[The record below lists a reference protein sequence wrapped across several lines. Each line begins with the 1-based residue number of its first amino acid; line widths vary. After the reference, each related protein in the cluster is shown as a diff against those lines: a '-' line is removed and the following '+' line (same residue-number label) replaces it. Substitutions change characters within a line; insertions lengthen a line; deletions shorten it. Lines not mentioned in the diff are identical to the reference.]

1 MKSWWRAHS
10 SPMARWNWT
19 QKPNLSP
26 GRVTVVLRQQ
36 SEPPPP
42 KENWWQYLQRSRREL
57 EASGAKFMSEE
68 ELKAHQDWLREPD
81 RIDEMLR
88 QANEEHGQ
96 QEPL

>member
-1 MKSWWRAHS
+1 M
-10 SPMARWNWT
+10 
-19 QKPNLSP
+19 
-26 GRVTVVLRQQ
+26 
-36 SEPPPP
+36 
-42 KENWWQYLQRSRREL
+42 